1 MEKLIIDGGKRL
13 CGEIAVRGAKNAVLP
28 LMAASLLSDG
38 VCKITNVPALNDIK
52 MMAHL
57 MRIIGSR
64 IDFENSTL
72 TIDNRYCSFF
82 EAPYE
87 LVSKM
92 RASIYVLSP
101 LLARFGKARVS
112 LPGGCAIGARPIDL
126 HLKALE
132 KMGAVLNIEH
142 GYINARLKKNQ
153 TSRIKDKE
161 RRNTARFQG
170 ADIFFDKA
178 SVGATVTVLLA
189 AVTAEG
195 ETRIINAAL
204 EPEIGA
210 VVEFL
215 QKMGAKISGSGTS
228 ELVVQGVEKLS
239 PVAEAVIPDRIEAGT
254 FLIAA
259 ALTRGD
265 VKLTNVIP
273 EHLAALI
280 EKLEEAGCFI
290 EKGKDWLRLT
300 IDKKPQAVSI
310 TTKPYPGFPTDLQAQ
325 FTSLMALSEGIS
337 IVEETIFSER
347 FHHIPELNR
356 LDADI
361 VLEGDKAIIKGVKQL
376 SGAEVMATDLRASAA
391 LVLAGLAAQGVTT
404 ISRIYHLD
412 RGYEKMEKKLN
423 KLGASIK
430 RINV

>member
-1 MEKLIIDGGKRL
+1 MEKLIVEGGRKLR
-13 CGEIAVRGAKNAVLP
+13 GEVSVSGAKNAVLP
-28 LMAASLLSDG
+28 LMAASLLTSG
-38 VCKITNVPALNDIK
+38 ISKINNAPALNDIK

-64 IDFENSTL
+64 VDFEGSVL
-72 TIDNRYCSFF
+72 TIDNRYCSYF

-101 LLARFGKARVS
+101 LLAKFGQARVS

-132 KMGAVLNIEH
+132 KMGAEINIEH
-142 GYINARLKKNQ
+142 GYINAQSKRL
-153 TSRIKDKE
+153 
-161 RRNTARFQG
+161 QG
-170 ADIFFDKA
+170 CDIFFDKA

-195 ETRIINAAL
+195 VTRIINAAL

-215 QKMGAKISGSGTS
+215 QAMGAKIDGKESTNLII
-228 ELVVQGVEKLS
+228 EGVDKLNS
-239 PVAEAVIPDRIEAGT
+239 CETTVIPDRIEAGT
-254 FLIAA
+254 FLIAGA
-259 ALTRGD
+259 ITRSD
-265 VKLTNVIP
+265 IKVINSAP
-273 EHLAALI
+273 EHLGALL
-280 EKLEEAGCFI
+280 EKLEAAGCQI
-290 EKGKDWLRLT
+290 EKGENWIRL
-300 IDKKPQAVSI
+300 IMEKRPLPVNI
-310 TTKPYPGFPTDLQAQ
+310 ITKPYPGFPTDLQAQ
-325 FTSLMALSEGIS
+325 FTTLMALSEGTS
-337 IVEETIFSER
+337 IVEETIFAER

-361 VLEGDKAIIKGVKQL
+361 ILEGDKAIIKGVGQL

-391 LVLAGLAAQGVTT
+391 LVLAGLAAQGETT

-412 RGYEKMEKKLN
+412 RGYEKMENKLN

-430 RINV
+430 RIIT

>member
-13 CGEIAVRGAKNAVLP
+13 SGEIEVSGAKNAVLP

-38 VCKITNVPALNDIK
+38 TSILHNVPVLNDIK

-64 IDFENSTL
+64 IEFENNSL
-72 TIDNRYCSFF
+72 RIDNDHCSYF

-101 LLARFGKARVS
+101 LLSRFGKARVS

-132 KMGAVLNIEH
+132 KMGAELTIEH
-142 GYINARLKKNQ
+142 GYINARAGRLK
-153 TSRIKDKE
+153 
-161 RRNTARFQG
+161 G
-170 ADIFFDKA
+170 AEIFFDKA

-189 AVTAEG
+189 ATTAEG
-195 ETRIINAAL
+195 RTDIINAAL

-210 VVEFL
+210 LIDFL
-215 QKMGAKISGSGTS
+215 QGMGADISGKGTS
-228 ELVVQGVEKLS
+228 KLTIKGVKKLHPHES
-239 PVAEAVIPDRIEAGT
+239 DVIPDRIEAGT

-259 ALTRGD
+259 AITQGKI
-265 VKLTNVIP
+265 KLVNAIP
-273 EHLAALI
+273 EHLGALL
-280 EKLEEAGCFI
+280 EKLEATGSNI
-290 EKGKDWLRLT
+290 ERGEDWIT
-300 IDKKPQAVSI
+300 ISMDTRPVPVDVI
-310 TTKPYPGFPTDLQAQ
+310 TKPYPGFPTDLQAQ
-325 FTSLMALSEGIS
+325 FTSLMTLSGGTS
-337 IVEETIFSER
+337 IIEETIFSER

-361 VLEGDKAIIKGVKQL
+361 TMEGDKAIIRGVPQL

-391 LVLAGLAAQGVTT
+391 LVLAGLAAKGETT

-412 RGYEKMEKKLN
+412 RGYERMENKLHR
-423 KLGASIK
+423 LGASIR
-430 RINV
+430 RINA

>member
-13 CGEIAVRGAKNAVLP
+13 SGEVGISGAKNAVLP
-28 LMAASLLSDG
+28 LMAASLLAEGTS
-38 VCKITNVPALNDIK
+38 VLHNVPVLNDIK

-64 IDFENSTL
+64 IEFENNSL
-72 TIDNRYCSFF
+72 RIDNDHCSYY

-101 LLARFGKARVS
+101 LLNRFGTARVS

-132 KMGAVLNIEH
+132 KMGAEIITEH
-142 GYINARLKKNQ
+142 GYINARTGQLKG
-153 TSRIKDKE
+153 TE
-161 RRNTARFQG
+161 
-170 ADIFFDKA
+170 IFFDKA

-189 AVTAEG
+189 AVKAEG
-195 ETRIINAAL
+195 KTEIINAAL

-210 VVEFL
+210 LIDFL
-215 QKMGAKISGSGTS
+215 QGMGASITGKGTS
-228 ELVVQGVEKLS
+228 RLTIEGVKELYPYESQ
-239 PVAEAVIPDRIEAGT
+239 VIPDRIEAGT

-259 ALTRGD
+259 AITQGKI
-265 VKLTNVIP
+265 KLVNAHP
-273 EHLAALI
+273 EHLEALL
-280 EKLEEAGCFI
+280 EKLEAAGCHI
-290 EKGKDWLRLT
+290 EKGENWIEISMDRR
-300 IDKKPQAVSI
+300 PSAVDI
-310 TTKPYPGFPTDLQAQ
+310 ITKPYPGFPTDLQAQ
-325 FTSLMALSEGIS
+325 FTSLMALSGGTS
-337 IVEETIFSER
+337 IIEETIFSER

-356 LDADI
+356 LDANI
-361 VLEGDKAIIKGVKQL
+361 NLEGDKAIIRGVPQL

-391 LVLAGLAAQGVTT
+391 LVLAGLAAEGETT

-412 RGYEKMEKKLN
+412 RGYERMENKLN
-423 KLGASIK
+423 QLGASIR
-430 RINV
+430 RINA